1 MRFLVC
7 SICFLVFSP
16 YLDARDV
23 IFKGYKINPDST
35 ILAEENLHGYTIPD
49 SILDKLLFKDNLKY
63 LDIPESFHIFRIF
76 ISVVEQIMKQDFLSM
91 V

>member
-1 MRFLVC
+1 MRFLIC

-49 SILDKLLFKDNLKY
+49 SILNKLPFKNQNNLN
-63 LDIPESFHIFRIF
+63 RIYPGIVSYF
-76 ISVVEQIMKQDFLSM
+76 QDF
-91 V
+91 